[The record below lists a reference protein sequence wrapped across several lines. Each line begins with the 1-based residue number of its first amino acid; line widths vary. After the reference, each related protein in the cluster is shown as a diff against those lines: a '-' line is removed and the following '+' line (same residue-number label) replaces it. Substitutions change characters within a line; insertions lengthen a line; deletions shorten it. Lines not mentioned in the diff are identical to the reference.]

1 MPPDCPSQETFQTA
15 KTAPRL
21 PKRAPRRPKRAPK
34 RAPQEGPEKAQCMEF
49 LITRRRRGNR
59 RRRRTRRRTNRN
71 GRTGRGEGEYE
82 ERKEQEDAEKDNG
95 KEGGEG
101 WEQNEEEEQREGG
114 GVHSPTMQKNSA
126 AKVQDMHPLV
136 PSWWRGVTK
145 SAPGGPASIHIVVF
159 IPCLCGSAL
168 ARART

>member
-1 MPPDCPSQETFQTA
+1 M
-15 KTAPRL
+15 
-21 PKRAPRRPKRAPK
+21 
-34 RAPQEGPEKAQCMEF
+34 
-49 LITRRRRGNR
+49 
-59 RRRRTRRRTNRN
+59 RRRTNRN
-71 GRTGRGEGEYE
+71 GRTGRGEEEYE
-82 ERKEQEDAEKDNG
+82 ERKEQEDVEKHNEKGGG
-95 KEGGEG
+95 KG
-101 WEQNEEEEQREGG
+101 WERG
-114 GVHSPTMQKNSA
+114 GVHSPIMQKNSA